1 MYRAEI
7 GLHTYCKYLKI
18 SELVKLS
25 QTLRT
30 GAVKHTIV
38 QNGVLDYCKYQIFS

>member
-30 GAVKHTIV
+30 GADFKVFTI
-38 QNGVLDYCKYQIFS
+38 GV